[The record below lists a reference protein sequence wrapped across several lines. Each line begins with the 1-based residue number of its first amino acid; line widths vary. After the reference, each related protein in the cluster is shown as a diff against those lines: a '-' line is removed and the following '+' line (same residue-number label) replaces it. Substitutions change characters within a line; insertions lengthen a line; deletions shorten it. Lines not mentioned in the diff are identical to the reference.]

1 MSEAAA
7 ERTSL
12 GELARLFLRLGL
24 TAFGGPAAHIA
35 MMHEEFVERRKW
47 LTQSEFLD
55 LVAAANFIPGPNST
69 EVAIHIGYR
78 RGGMKGLVVAGSC
91 FILPAAILCTLIAMA
106 YVRYGQL
113 PVTEKILYGVKPV
126 VIAIVCQALIKLAK
140 TMVTSKLLLA
150 VAVLAA
156 VVNFQFGHE
165 LLVLF
170 GAGLIVLAAK
180 FQRPRIGLAALGP
193 LPLGLTMPATTTAAT
208 AAGLMVAPIWSLF
221 LVFLK
226 IGSVLFGSGY
236 VLLAFLQA
244 DLVERHGWLT
254 QQKLLDAIAVGQ
266 FTPGPVFTTA
276 TFIGYVIRGPQ
287 GALAATLGIFLPAF
301 FFVAVTAPILPWL
314 RKSKNAGYFLDG
326 LNAGSLALMA
336 VVTVQLS
343 RATLIDPLTWGLAV
357 ASLGLLLWKKK
368 LNSAWL
374 IVAGGLIG
382 VALGYR

>member
-1 MSEAAA
+1 L
-7 ERTSL
+7 R
-12 GELARLFLRLGL
+12 ELAGLFLRLGL

-35 MMHEEFVERRKW
+35 MMHEEFVARRQW

-78 RGGMKGLVVAGSC
+78 RGGMRGLLVAGSC
-91 FILPAAILCTLIAMA
+91 FILPAAILCTLIAAA

-113 PVTEKILYGVKPV
+113 PVTEKILYGIKPV

-140 TMVTSKLLLA
+140 TMVRSTLVVV

-156 VVNFQFGHE
+156 VVNFWLGHE

-170 GAGLIVLAAK
+170 GAGLVVLAAR
-180 FQRPRIGLAALGP
+180 FQRRRIGLSGLLP

-208 AAGLMVAPIWSLF
+208 AAALAVAPLSSLF

-244 DLVERHGWLT
+244 DLVQRYGWLS

-287 GALAATLGIFLPAF
+287 GALVATLGIFLPAF

-343 RATLIDPLTWGLAV
+343 KAALIDPLTWALA
-357 ASLGLLLWKKK
+357 AGSLGILLWKKK
-368 LNSAWL
+368 INSAWL
-374 IVAGGLIG
+374 IVAGGLVGI
-382 VALGYR
+382 AMGYR